1 VKTAKTAAKSAS
13 KTVARTASKP
23 AAAKRPAAKA
33 ASRAPAAP
41 AAPEGLLPNMTR
53 DALGEVTE
61 TLEFMWSATQA
72 VFGDQ
77 AKPEHAIAQLPFAM
91 DALEVRRLLEDA
103 AKQGKRKA

>member
-1 VKTAKTAAKSAS
+1 MKPAKTASKTATKTAPKSAAA
-13 KTVARTASKP
+13 KLPAARAATPP
-23 AAAKRPAAKA
+23 AAASMTEA
-33 ASRAPAAP
+33 
-41 AAPEGLLPNMTR
+41 LLPNMTR

-77 AKPEHAIAQLPFAM
+77 ARPEHAIALLPFAM

-103 AKQGKRKA
+103 AKQAKRKG

>member
-1 VKTAKTAAKSAS
+1 MKTAKTAAK
-13 KTVARTASKP
+13 TAPKS

-33 ASRAPAAP
+33 AARPPATAAAP
-41 AAPEGLLPNMTR
+41 AGPEGLLPNMTR

-77 AKPEHAIAQLPFAM
+77 ARPEHAIALLPFAM

-103 AKQGKRKA
+103 AKQGKRKG

>member
-1 VKTAKTAAKSAS
+1 MKTAKTAAK
-13 KTVARTASKP
+13 TASKSAP
-23 AAAKRPAAKA
+23 KSVAAKRPAAKPAIQPVA
-33 ASRAPAAP
+33 ASVTEA
-41 AAPEGLLPNMTR
+41 LLPNMTR

-77 AKPEHAIAQLPFAM
+77 ARPEHAIALLPFAM

-103 AKQGKRKA
+103 AKQSKRKS